1 LTATSKTRKRTRI
14 KRFKDFWAV
23 FRHSKRALFGIGIL
37 IIYGTLAVAAPI
49 LTTNDPVE
57 DVDISGKR
65 ALPMWYRSLP
75 GGEKLSTNFF
85 LIREPGFPNPNS
97 ILEWNLTSSSEK
109 ATVTLSQDAFMGSGS
124 AAIRF
129 ERKDA
134 WEQAGLVKVYL
145 TKEFSWQRDPPF
157 RFKCNIT
164 IFTREV
170 DRVPVTVSVKIHQ
183 VGNSTQF
190 ASYPLLGSGFW
201 AISIENDTS
210 PLFGITPSPPID
222 SDHNELKK
230 KFATTDLPIGLPA
243 RTVFSKPGNYVYNI
257 SISFKDDEVPA
268 GDEGVRA
275 TVYLDDLNVQLFGK
289 AYGTLGTDWLG
300 RDLFAQFVYG
310 ARISLIV
317 GLLSAFLSVSIGLA
331 VGIVSGYVGRLFD
344 EIMMRFADMLLVLPS
359 LPLLMVL
366 ILVLGTSINNLIII
380 IGLLGWM
387 GFARTVRSQTL
398 SLKERPFVEAA
409 KAVGAGRFHIIS
421 RHILPNVMS
430 LVYVSLALSVPTA
443 ILSEAALS
451 WLGLFDPNVVSWGRM
466 LYEAQVH
473 QGYTQVF
480 WIVPPGISIA
490 LVSLSFI
497 LLGYALD
504 EILNPKLRARR

>member
-1 LTATSKTRKRTRI
+1 MTATSKTTKRTRV
-14 KRFKDFWAV
+14 KRFKDFWAI

-37 IIYGTLAVAAPI
+37 IIYGTLAVAAPL
-49 LTTNDPVE
+49 LTPNDPVSG
-57 DVDISGKR
+57 VDISGKR
-65 ALPMWYRSLP
+65 ALPIWYTSLP
-75 GGEKLSTNFF
+75 GGDKLSTNF
-85 LIREPGFPNPNS
+85 LLVEESGFFNPNS

-109 ATVTLSQDAFMGSGS
+109 ATVILSHDAFMGAGS
-124 AAIRF
+124 AAVRF
-129 ERKDA
+129 GRTNA
-134 WEQAGLVKVYL
+134 WEQAGSVKVYL
-145 TKEFSWQRDPPF
+145 TKEFPWPLDRPF
-157 RFKCNIT
+157 RFQCNIT
-164 IFTREV
+164 IFTRNV
-170 DRVPVTVSVKIHQ
+170 DRVPVKVSVQIHQ

-190 ASYPLLGSGFW
+190 ASYPLLGSGFYSV
-201 AISIENDTS
+201 SIENDTDS
-210 PLFGITPSPPID
+210 TFGIAPTPPID
-222 SDHNELKK
+222 SDSRELKN
-230 KFATTDLPIGLPA
+230 KFATTELPIGLPA
-243 RTVFSKPGNYVYNI
+243 RTVFPEPGNYVYNI
-257 SISFKDDEVPA
+257 SISFKDDKVPA
-268 GDEGVRA
+268 GEEGVRA
-275 TVYLDDLNVQLFGK
+275 TVYFDDLNVRLFGK

-300 RDLFAQFVYG
+300 RDLFAQFLFG

-317 GLLSAFLSVSIGLA
+317 GLLSAFLSVGIGLV

-344 EIMMRFADMLLVLPS
+344 EIMMRFSDMLLVLPG

-421 RHILPNVMS
+421 KHILPNVMS

-473 QGYTQVF
+473 QGYEQVW
-480 WIVPPGISIA
+480 WIIPPGISIA